1 MACGHPDKICDQI
14 VDAVLDA
21 VLALDPKAFVGCE
34 ATVCGNKL
42 HLFGEITAKQE
53 PDYEAVARETIREIG
68 YDDPKA
74 AFSAD
79 TCDIQIDFHD
89 QSPDI
94 TRSINRFS
102 HADAGAGDAGI
113 VVGYACDETSWLMPM
128 PAILAENVIRQLE
141 DARRSGT
148 VPGLFPDGKAQ
159 VSVEYDHDRPVRV
172 SAVVVCAQHAAEADI
187 DTVRD
192 QVTDRVIREA
202 IPNQL
207 LDDETLI
214 YVNPTGRFV
223 KGGPAAKSGLS
234 GRKTADDTYGT
245 CARWGGSSLSGK
257 DATKINR
264 SGSYLAR
271 YLAKNVVAAKLARRC
286 EVRLS
291 YALGLADPINISV
304 DTFGTQIEGT
314 SGTALAEWMKNH
326 VDMRPSKI
334 IDRFN
339 LRRPFYRM
347 LSAHGHF
354 GANAQSM
361 PWEAID
367 LADRMAADLG

>member
-1 MACGHPDKICDQI
+1 MTCGHPDKICDQI

-21 VLALDPKAFVGCE
+21 VLALDPEALVGCE

-53 PDYEAVARETIREIG
+53 PDYEAVARDTLHAIG
-68 YDDPKA
+68 YNDPSA
-74 AFSAD
+74 TFSAD
-79 TCDIQIDFHD
+79 TCEIQIDFRG

-94 TRSINRFS
+94 TRTINRLS
-102 HADAGAGDAGI
+102 HADAGAGDAG
-113 VVGYACDETSWLMPM
+113 VVIGYACDETNCLMPM
-128 PAILAENVIRQLE
+128 PSVLALNIINELENAWRTQAI
-141 DARRSGT
+141 
-148 VPGLFPDGKAQ
+148 PGLYPDGKAQ
-159 VSVEYDHDRPVRV
+159 VSVEYVEDHPTRV

-192 QVTDRVIREA
+192 QVIDRVIRAA

-207 LDDETLI
+207 LDDQTLI

-223 KGGPAAKSGLS
+223 NGGPAAKSGLS
-234 GRKTADDTYGT
+234 GRKATNDTYGT
-245 CARWGGSSLSGK
+245 CARWGGSALSGK

-271 YLAKNVVAAKLARRC
+271 FLAKNVVAAQLARRC
-286 EVRLS
+286 EVRLF
-291 YALGLADPINISV
+291 YALGLADPISVSV
-304 DTFGTQIEGT
+304 DTFGTHVEGVDD
-314 SGTALAEWMKNH
+314 TALSDWMKDH

-334 IDRFN
+334 IERFN
-339 LRRPFYRM
+339 LRRPIYRA
-347 LSAHGHF
+347 LAVHGHF
-354 GANAQSM
+354 GTNAQSL
-361 PWEAID
+361 PWEAVD